1 MLNALI
7 LGCAVGSLYALLGV
21 SLQIIY
27 TPTRIFHLAH
37 GAVFAAAGYAVHEAS
52 VRHGAPLLVGVV
64 VGVLVAMVV
73 GVLVEIVIYRPLRRR
88 GASHLITFIASASVL
103 GLVQA
108 LISVRYG
115 PSQVGVGLDV
125 RNLSSN
131 LSLSTAQVAT
141 IAVAVAVILPA
152 AAWMTRSGLGRSLR
166 AVGDSPEAAE
176 RRGLPVGRL
185 YLVAFALGSALVAP
199 AAVLQGWAIGLRPD
213 MGFQAALLATATV
226 LVAGSRRLLVTAA
239 VGLGLGVVQGLSL
252 LVLASGWQ
260 EGVTFF
266 VLFLVVIAPILF
278 QRKVAVLR

>member
-21 SLQIIY
+21 SLQVIY

-37 GAVFAAAGYAVHEAS
+37 GAVFAVAGYAVHETV
-52 VRHGAPLLVGVV
+52 VRHGAPILVGVV
-64 VGVLVAMVV
+64 AAIVVAVAVGVVV
-73 GVLVEIVIYRPLRRR
+73 ELAIYRPLRRR

-108 LISVRYG
+108 LLAVRYG
-115 PSQVGVGLDV
+115 PAQVGVGLDV
-125 RNLSSN
+125 RNLSEK

-141 IAVAVAVILPA
+141 MVVA
-152 AAWMTRSGLGRSLR
+152 AAVVVPTTVWFARSGLGRSLR

-185 YLVAFALGSALVAP
+185 YLAAFAVGSALVAP

-213 MGFQAALLATATV
+213 MGFEAALFATATV
-226 LVAGSRRLLVTAA
+226 LVAGSRGILATAA
-239 VGLGLGVVQGLSL
+239 VGLGLGVVQGMSL
-252 LVLASGWQ
+252 LVLSSGWQ
-260 EGVTFF
+260 EGVTFL
-266 VLFLVVIAPILF
+266 VLFLVVVTPYLVR
-278 QRKVAVLR
+278 RKEAVPR